1 MAIAKTATL
10 EIFCLTR
17 VLKIQ
22 LLVQLRKCFEIDAGS
37 IPAADPERRDECMR
51 WGDDYQL
58 LFTVPEEVKIPIEAA
73 RIGTVCEGPAG
84 VWLDGR
90 LPAEDEVLGYRH

>member
-1 MAIAKTATL
+1 
-10 EIFCLTR
+10 
-17 VLKIQ
+17 
-22 LLVQLRKCFEIDAGS
+22 
-37 IPAADPERRDECMR
+37 MR

-90 LPAEDEVLGYRH
+90 PPAEDEVLGYRH